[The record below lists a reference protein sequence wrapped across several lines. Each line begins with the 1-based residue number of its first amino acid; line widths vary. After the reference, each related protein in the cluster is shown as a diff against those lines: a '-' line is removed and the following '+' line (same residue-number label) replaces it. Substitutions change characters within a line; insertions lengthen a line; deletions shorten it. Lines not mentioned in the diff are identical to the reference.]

1 LLDDAQC
8 FIPRATHTTVRGKKD
23 AMLDTAPPAASEH
36 LSSLPTQLVRALSL
50 SVAEELCGWDGSV
63 SALTEL
69 SRVLQEL
76 RVLEEELRVREP
88 ADVGRTDLV
97 ERISQRNLD
106 RDRLINLCDRSFR
119 RIETN
124 GDGRVYSETPGEICE
139 RLLGLTLTIDAE
151 LPLQC
156 DTGMSAEQRIGHIEK
171 IDRVHAWRTHLQS
184 CLRALLRDVREGTAI
199 LPPRS
204 MVAKCDNPYLD
215 PLTRKEA
222 PFDIYAIARRATNLK
237 QDTRHILALASTGHG
252 ASLAYLGRDG
262 TLRSSV
268 FDRWAGS
275 KYTLLMAQVERD
287 EFLEGR
293 SPIGA
298 EMRDLLVY
306 SYGRFP
312 PYRIFEE
319 AFSEWLG
326 WLLSGLDVRAEDID
340 LLISSESLFVTSG
353 FTLGGVLNRWVPN
366 ARVVTDLEHHA
377 IHQRQAFWASGFEAA
392 AVVTLDTCGEN
403 LARLGDR
410 KLSGTIA
417 RMHRSGKCEVLRE
430 MIFPY
435 SSAGLIYS
443 IVNHHV
449 GFSQGQ
455 EGKTMGLAPYGRPDL
470 YHELV
475 KHLQLYD
482 DGSFDFLPYRE
493 LHAELARYEYERPRE
508 KGAAYTQRHCDIAYA
523 GQAIIEDIL
532 KNAFAAALRLTGLSD
547 LVYAGG
553 LALNSVA
560 NEIANRAAGPRR
572 LYIPPNPGDAGLAL
586 GCAFYA
592 AYELAGWEHP
602 GIEIAEYLGPDYSK
616 ESIVEAALGSQH
628 YKCKLEQPEGLI
640 ARCLANGHI
649 VARFSGRAEFGP
661 RALGNRSILAD
672 PRRKDMKDYLN
683 EHVKHREGFR
693 PYAPSVLV
701 EHVSEWF
708 DLADRSPYM
717 LRVVNVPESVRD
729 LVPAIVHV
737 DGTARVQTVAREENE
752 GYWRLI
758 EAFHQLTGVPLVLN
772 TSFNIAGKP
781 IVETPRDA
789 VACFEGTE
797 IDVLLLG
804 DWVLSK
810 RPIEE
815 LTAAVR

>member
-1 LLDDAQC
+1 
-8 FIPRATHTTVRGKKD
+8 
-23 AMLDTAPPAASEH
+23 
-36 LSSLPTQLVRALSL
+36 VRALSL
-50 SVAEELCGWDGSV
+50 PVTEELCFWDGSV
-63 SALTEL
+63 PVLTDL
-69 SRVLQEL
+69 SSVLREL
-76 RVLEEELRVREP
+76 RVLDEQLRVPEP
-88 ADVGRTDLV
+88 DGAGRAELV
-97 ERISQRNLD
+97 ERIGQCSLD
-106 RDRLINLCDRSFR
+106 RDRLINRFDCSFR
-119 RIETN
+119 GTETN
-124 GDGRVYSETPGEICE
+124 GDGRVYSETPGEICD

-156 DTGMSAEQRIGHIEK
+156 DTRTSAEQRIAHIEK
-171 IDRVHAWRTHLQS
+171 IDRVHAWRTHLQA
-184 CLRALLRDVREGTAI
+184 CLRALLRDVRQGNAI

-204 MVAKCDNPYLD
+204 MVRKCDNPYVD

-222 PFDIYAIARRATNLK
+222 PFDIYSIARRASNLK

-262 TLRSSV
+262 TIRSSV
-268 FDRWAGS
+268 FDRWAGT

-312 PYRIFEE
+312 PYRIFEGV
-319 AFSEWLG
+319 FSEWLG

-340 LLISSESLFVTSG
+340 LLISSESLFVTSS

-366 ARVVTDLEHHA
+366 AQVVTDLEHHT
-377 IHQRQAFWASGFEAA
+377 IHQRQAFWASGFEEA

-410 KLSGTIA
+410 KISGTIA

-430 MIFPY
+430 MIFPH

-443 IVNHHV
+443 IVNHHI

-470 YHELV
+470 YRELV
-475 KHLQLYD
+475 KHLRLYD
-482 DGSFDFLPYRE
+482 DGSFDFISYRE

-508 KGAAYTQRHCDIAYA
+508 KGAEFTQRHCDIAYA

-560 NEIANRAAGPRR
+560 NEIANRAARPRR

-602 GIEIAEYLGPDYSK
+602 GTEIPEYLGPDYSE
-616 ESIVEAALGSQH
+616 ESIAEAALGTQYH
-628 YKCKLEQPEGLI
+628 RCKLEQPEGLI

-649 VARFSGRAEFGP
+649 VARFFGQAEFGP

-683 EHVKHREGFR
+683 ERVKHREGFR
-693 PYAPSVLV
+693 PYAPSVMA
-701 EHVSEWF
+701 EHASEWF

-717 LRVVNVPESVRD
+717 LRVVDVPESLRD
-729 LVPAIVHV
+729 QVPAIVHV
-737 DGTARVQTVAREENE
+737 DGTARVQTVSREENE
-752 GYWRLI
+752 SYWRLI
-758 EAFHQLTGVPLVLN
+758 DEFHKLTGVPLVLN

-781 IVETPRDA
+781 IVETPWDA
-789 VACFEGTE
+789 VECFEATD

-810 RPIEE
+810 RPLEE
-815 LTAAVR
+815 LASAAG